1 MAFHRI
7 TPAELGRE
15 DIYRYFMEEAP
26 CTYSMCVD
34 IDVTEL
40 RAAAK
45 ARGTHFFAAF
55 LYALTKAVN
64 GRREF
69 RMNFDETGAL
79 GYYDA
84 VHPCYTVFHEQSQRF
99 SDVWTR
105 FDEDFDVF
113 YRNYLADREAY
124 GGAAQA
130 PAKPYEGGNLFNV
143 SCIPWAR
150 FTAFHLHLQKGYR
163 HLPPLFT
170 VGRFAEA
177 GGRTAVPLAVQV
189 HHAVCDGRH
198 VSLLVAD
205 VQRFCA
211 ELAARLA

>member
-1 MAFHRI
+1 MLRI
-7 TPAELGRE
+7 ILKVDFVNRGISTFCQSVTIAEK
-15 DIYRYFMEEAP
+15 
-26 CTYSMCVD
+26 
-34 IDVTEL
+34 
-40 RAAAK
+40 RA
-45 ARGTHFFAAF
+45 
-55 LYALTKAVN
+55 L
-64 GRREF
+64 
-69 RMNFDETGAL
+69 
-79 GYYDA
+79 
-84 VHPCYTVFHEQSQRF
+84 C
-99 SDVWTR
+99 
-105 FDEDFDVF
+105 
-113 YRNYLADREAY
+113 AY

-130 PAKPYEGGNLFNV
+130 PAKPDEGGNRFND